1 MTVCD
6 SLIVLHYT
14 KIKDSAIV
22 LHTLSRQWGRR
33 SFLVHLGKG
42 QSMALFQT
50 LSIVQADITENPR
63 SELWKAGKFIAE
75 HPLIDL
81 RQNFNKNTIALFMG
95 EVLYRTVTDGS
106 REDGLFDWCRKSILT
121 LDAMEGDFAN
131 FHLRWLLEFSSALG
145 FAPSMEGLAP
155 FAGEFFSEVSSLLSL
170 SFGEAMLLPL
180 NGRERNGIC
189 DSLIRYISHH
199 TEMSL
204 DIRSLRVLREI
215 FS

>member
-6 SLIVLHYT
+6 SLIILHYT

-22 LHTLSRQWGRR
+22 IHTLSRRWGRR

-42 QSMALFQT
+42 QSLALFQT

-63 SELWKAGKFIAE
+63 SELWKAGKFVAE
-75 HPLIDL
+75 HPLIGL
-81 RQNFNKNTIALFMG
+81 RQDFHKNAIAMFMG
-95 EVLYRTVTDGS
+95 EVLYRTITDGAC
-106 REDGLFDWCRKSILT
+106 EDGLFDWCRKSILT
-121 LDAMEGDFAN
+121 LDAMDCDFAN
-131 FHLRWLLEFSSALG
+131 FHLRWLLEFCTALG
-145 FAPSMEGLAP
+145 FAPSREDLAP
-155 FAGEFFSEVSSLLSL
+155 FAGEYFSAISILLSS

-180 NGRERNGIC
+180 NGKERNGIC
-189 DSLIRYISHH
+189 DMLIRYVSHH

-204 DIRSLRVLREI
+204 DIRSLRVLREL